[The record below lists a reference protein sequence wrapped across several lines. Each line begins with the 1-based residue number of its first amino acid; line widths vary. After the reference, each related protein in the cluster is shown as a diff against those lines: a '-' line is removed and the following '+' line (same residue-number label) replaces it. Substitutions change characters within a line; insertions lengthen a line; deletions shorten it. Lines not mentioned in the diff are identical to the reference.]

1 MHPSTVVL
9 IVAKT
14 VTLLCGVA
22 LTTLTYRA
30 YRRTMAPAM
39 RALCLGIGLVSVGS
53 LLAGGLN
60 QLLGFAVAE
69 SAAVQSVFTA
79 SGFAV
84 LTYSLYTEQPSAN

>member
-1 MHPSTVVL
+1 MHPTTVLLVG
-9 IVAKT
+9 AKA

-22 LTTLTYRA
+22 LTTLAYRA

-60 QLLGFAVAE
+60 QLLGVSIAQSVTIE
-69 SAAVQSVFTA
+69 SVFTA
-79 SGFAV
+79 SGLLV
-84 LTYSLYTEQPSAN
+84 LTYSLYTEQPPSN